1 MGDTCVS
8 SHNLFAVQRMEF
20 VERSRLLVTSWSE
33 SAVLDQ

>member
-1 MGDTCVS
+1 MGNMYVP

-20 VERSRLLVTSWSE
+20 VGRSRLLVTSWSE